1 MYNTRFIMSDGSV
14 IYPAYLDREDK
25 EKLRSQQGKQREYLR
40 CGCRLDKNLYYRL
53 SEDLKF
59 YPEHNNYE
67 HDKYCCRY
75 RENGRNRRI
84 TAYMMMIHRMR

>member
-40 CGCRLDKNLYYRL
+40 CAGLIKTYITD
-53 SEDLKF
+53 F
-59 YPEHNNYE
+59 Q
-67 HDKYCCRY
+67 
-75 RENGRNRRI
+75 RI
-84 TAYMMMIHRMR
+84 